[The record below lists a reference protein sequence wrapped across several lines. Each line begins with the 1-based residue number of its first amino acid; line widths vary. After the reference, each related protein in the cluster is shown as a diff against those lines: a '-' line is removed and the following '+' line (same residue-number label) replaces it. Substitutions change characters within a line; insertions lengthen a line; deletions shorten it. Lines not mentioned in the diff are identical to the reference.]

1 MASDYAFIRAYG
13 KFIDARE
20 SSVDDEVRRA
30 RRENAPNDVFRFDIE
45 EKRWKL
51 FTELEEQAAGGDG
64 VAADTVKTV
73 RALMR

>member
-20 SSVDDEVRRA
+20 SFIDDEVRRA
-30 RRENAPNDVFRFDIE
+30 RRENVPYEVLRYDAEN
-45 EKRWKL
+45 KRWIL
-51 FTELEEQAAGGDG
+51 FAELEEQAANGDT
-64 VAADTVKTV
+64 VAADTVKTI